1 MANKKKNVKQ
11 NKVKTPMTREQKT
24 SYIVE
29 AGVIAAFYVV
39 LMLTNMEFSGA
50 SGLIQVRIAEALCI
64 LPCFTAAAV
73 PGLFVGCLI
82 GNIVTGS
89 VIWDVIFGS
98 LATLFAAF
106 LTRQFRN
113 KRYLASVPP
122 IVVNMFVVPI
132 ILTKA
137 AGVDQAIGA
146 VSLGIGIGEFLSAG
160 VLGQIVYSVLD
171 KNRSIFKSQR

>member
-1 MANKKKNVKQ
+1 MANNKSNVKQ
-11 NKVKTPMTREQKT
+11 NKVKKPMTREQKT

-39 LMLTNMEFSGA
+39 LMLTNMELSGA
-50 SGLIQVRIAEALCI
+50 SGLVQIRVAEALCI

-73 PGLFVGCLI
+73 PGLFIGCLI
-82 GNIVTGS
+82 GNILTGS

-106 LTRQFRN
+106 LTRQFKN

-122 IVVNMFVVPI
+122 IVINMFVIPI

-137 AGVDQAIGA
+137 AGVEQSIGA
-146 VSLGIGIGEFLSAG
+146 VSFGIGLGELISAG

-171 KNRSIFKSQR
+171 KNRSIFRSQR